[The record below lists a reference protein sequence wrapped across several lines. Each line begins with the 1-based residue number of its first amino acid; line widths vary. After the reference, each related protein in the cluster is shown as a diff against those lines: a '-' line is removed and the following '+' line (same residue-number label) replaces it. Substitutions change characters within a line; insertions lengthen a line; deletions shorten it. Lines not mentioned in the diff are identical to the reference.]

1 MMNRRQSSRNADRA
15 HRRVLGKMHA
25 APKREAHPVITA
37 RELAQAD
44 GVLLGF
50 PADAVRH
57 DGGADEGVPRLHP
70 RAGCG
75 SRRPSPASSSP
86 PARREAGR
94 RPRRSRTTA
103 WSSCPSGTR
112 PAPACSAARTGRARS
127 PAPTEP
133 GRPATPSSPP
143 GDLLRG
149 RRKEAQQQGRDC

>member
-94 RPRRSRTTA
+94 RPRH
-103 WSSCPSGTR
+103 GL
-112 PAPACSAARTGRARS
+112 RARRVHVRRRRVRQ
-127 PAPTEP
+127 PV
-133 GRPATPSSPP
+133 
-143 GDLLRG
+143 RG
-149 RRKEAQQQGRDC
+149 GHVRRRRRNQDARRHRARHQGIYFAGVAKKLNNKAETAD